1 MNSNHP
7 HIDLDHGVKVIGD
20 MNNAKKVL
28 TLFIEK
34 LPTYESDIIKFR
46 KSENWEQLKET
57 MHSLKGATCYS
68 STPALHHCFSEL
80 NSLLSNIIIEKPSDS
95 DILSID
101 HLLDA
106 AYLNIA
112 GTITAFNRLQ

>member
-1 MNSNHP
+1 MNTNHP

-20 MNNAKKVL
+20 MKNAKKIL

-112 GTITAFNRLQ
+112 GTITAFNRLL